1 MKFIFIQ
8 KYMPNCNCLKKISD
22 CTVIPTQSIKI
33 VQLYFYIIQQIWY
46 LSYLE
51 ISKFHRQDKYERL
64 HY

>member
-1 MKFIFIQ
+1 
-8 KYMPNCNCLKKISD
+8 MPNCNCLKKISD